1 MKRADII
8 EVINGHP
15 SPEAYGLITSEE
27 WANGLDRLIPQHMQ
41 NGVVLWVC
49 MGILPGSF
57 LRAVVEND
65 LFGAC
70 RAADDVNQNAIFRY
84 ANFFHNYAP
93 SECFG
98 SPKKVAAWEKQGG
111 LGAREE

>member
-1 MKRADII
+1 MNRTEIVKAIKD
-8 EVINGHP
+8 HP
-15 SPEAYGLITSEE
+15 SPEAYSLITSEE
-27 WANGLDRLIPQHMQ
+27 WANGLDRHIPQHMQ

-57 LRAVVEND
+57 LRAVIKND
-65 LFGAC
+65 LFRAC
-70 RAADDVNQNAIFRY
+70 RAADETNQRAIFGY

-93 SECFG
+93 SDCFG
-98 SPKKVAAWEKQGG
+98 SPEKVAAWEKQGG